1 MSTHEKLMAEIEIVA
16 ETAMRIKR
24 QRDALWEVLADCL
37 EYFDERADADHDGER
52 FIANKELTLY
62 GAIQRELEKGKA

>member
-1 MSTHEKLMAEIEIVA
+1 MSTHDQLMASIDELS
-16 ETAMRIKR
+16 ETAMKIKR